1 MKAIKKPIEVEVWRI
16 GDLAHIP
23 EWVRI
28 EVDDGGW
35 LVSTLEGDMRA
46 STGDYLIRGVLGELY
61 PCKKEIFEETYEIVG

>member
-16 GDLAHIP
+16 GDLANIP

-28 EVDDGGW
+28 EVDDRGW

-46 STGDYLIRGVLGELY
+46 STGDYLIRGVRGELY
-61 PCKKEIFEETYEIVG
+61 PCKKEIFEETYDIVG